1 MIAAMKKTIDANQI
15 LALGMLLFLTVN
27 LTGCGILRTG
37 IASLKS
43 TSDFHPLEIDNRVL
57 AESGAEELAGQV
69 AGYLPDAIRTVEKEQ
84 YRDFTRQV
92 TVYVC
97 ASEDSFAV
105 HTGLPKHVR
114 GALIT
119 KVFLSARLKDPA
131 FNETLKAILTHEL
144 SHLHLQQQLGVYHY
158 NANIP
163 AWFQEGLAV
172 LVSNGGGAEKVSE
185 AAAVKAIVEGKYF
198 IPEAQGSFFWHKSG
212 SSYGLEPHMFYRQA
226 ELFVRHLKRTSEFK
240 FGLFM
245 LAIADGGD
253 FDKSFR
259 ATYGMSI
266 DDMWQ
271 VFIEQLREKQREMRY
286 AVTTRSLIRA
296 HGEEQAYSGDG
307 ERPSASCESIK
318 VLLFALNRT
327 K

>member
-1 MIAAMKKTIDANQI
+1 MVVEMKNTIDAAHI
-15 LALGMLLFLTVN
+15 LALGILLFLTAN
-27 LTGCGILRTG
+27 LTGCGLLRSG

-43 TSDFHPLEIDNRVL
+43 TSDFHPLETDNRVL
-57 AESGAEELAGQV
+57 AEAGAEDLARQV
-69 AGYLPDAIRTVEKEQ
+69 AGYLPEAIRTIEKEQ
-84 YRDFTRQV
+84 YRNFTKQV

-97 ASEDSFAV
+97 ASEDSFAG
-105 HTGLPKHVR
+105 HTGLSKQIR

-119 KVFLSARLKDPA
+119 KVFLSGRLKDPV
-131 FNETLKAILTHEL
+131 FNETLTAILSHEL

-172 LVSNGGGAEKVSE
+172 MVSNGGGAEKVSE
-185 AAAVKAIVEGKYF
+185 AAAVKAIVEGKHF
-198 IPEAQGSFFWHKSG
+198 TPESHGSFFWHKSG

-226 ELFVRHLKRTSEFK
+226 ELFVGYIKRTSEFK
-240 FGLFM
+240 FGLLM

-266 DDMWQ
+266 DETWQ
-271 VFIEQLREKQREMRY
+271 DFIDQIREKQREMQY
-286 AVTTRSLIRA
+286 ADILWSL
-296 HGEEQAYSGDG
+296 
-307 ERPSASCESIK
+307 
-318 VLLFALNRT
+318 V
-327 K
+327 